1 MIATPEQLSMNMVI
15 SIYNTEGIDGSYL
28 YLDPDNGLNS
38 IPDSWQSIMGRDDSM
53 PDILVESDDECSDSE
68 TLLDEIDVLNTY
80 WQALSAYSKDDYTV
94 LLPDPFSTF

>member
-15 SIYNTEGIDGSYL
+15 SIYNTGEIDGFYL

-38 IPDSWQSIMGRDDSM
+38 IPDYWQSVMGRDDSI

-68 TLLDEIDVLNTY
+68 TLLDEIDVLDTY

>member
-1 MIATPEQLSMNMVI
+1 MIAKPEQLSMNMVI

-53 PDILVESDDECSDSE
+53 PDILVEPDDQCSDSE
-68 TLLDEIDVLNTY
+68 TLLDEIDVLNAY
-80 WQALSAYSKDDYTV
+80 WQTPKVYSDDYAV
-94 LLPDPFSTF
+94 ILPDPFSTF